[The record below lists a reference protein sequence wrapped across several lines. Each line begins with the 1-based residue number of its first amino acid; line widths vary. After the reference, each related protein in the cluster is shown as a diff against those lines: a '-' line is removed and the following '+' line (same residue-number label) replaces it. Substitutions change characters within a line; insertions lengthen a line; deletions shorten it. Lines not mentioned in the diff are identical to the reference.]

1 MSQLQTSSRAY
12 NARGKGG
19 KPVPAKPATTCGAS
33 RTPRSYLTDAQFAE
47 AYMRLKPTMD
57 AWTFARTRDHVA
69 KEDLVN
75 ETFMKSYAYAARQRI
90 EDLHAF
96 LWRVLRNETTSFLRR
111 VRFEP
116 SIDRPVSAT
125 DGRTLA
131 NTLPDLRAAVP
142 EEIAIRAEVG
152 REVRVVLG
160 KMPSRDQQIL
170 KMYYWDHLT
179 DAEIAVKLALT
190 RERVGQ
196 IRRGALNRM
205 KEALKES
212 RS

>member
-1 MSQLQTSSRAY
+1 
-12 NARGKGG
+12 
-19 KPVPAKPATTCGAS
+19 
-33 RTPRSYLTDAQFAE
+33 
-47 AYMRLKPTMD
+47 
-57 AWTFARTRDHVA
+57 
-69 KEDLVN
+69 
-75 ETFMKSYAYAARQRI
+75 MKSYAYAARQRI

-131 NTLPDLRAAVP
+131 NTLPDPRAAVP

-205 KEALKES
+205 KEALRS
-212 RS
+212 RVAKGECGVRSPSARPVRPATRSYPAGRTSSWSALAGGE